1 LNTGTILDGA
11 EVVAKT
17 RVGPTG
23 EKRSFHS
30 FRHTFAKTAL
40 ESGAQLAWLS
50 RHLGHSSMLVTD
62 GVYGH
67 FEASERK
74 RQTQLMEG
82 AFAV

>member
-1 LNTGTILDGA
+1 LPG
-11 EVVAKT
+11 VP

-30 FRHTFAKTAL
+30 FRHTFAKIAL

-50 RHLGHSSMLVTD
+50 RHLGHSSMQVTD
-62 GVYGH
+62 GIYGH
-67 FEASERK
+67 YEASERK
-74 RQTQLMEG
+74 RQTQLLEG